1 MNFFQNF
8 NSTHWFLFVTTCIS
22 VVTNIYLYSLL
33 PTKPNKGKPRVP
45 PPTRDNFNQSF
56 RQTEASKT
64 VQKTETS
71 KSNTIP
77 KILKYFGGVSLLA
90 LIAYL
95 TTLFFHISLFDKS
108 IPQVI
113 NGKENGS
120 GQDVQ
125 NKVKYKEKLVIE
137 TDIIKTSIEREFDI
151 IPNTELVQGNKGK
164 YYIINLTDSTSNK
177 RILFKSGRYV
187 QDEQLEGNF
196 TSALNKFRR
205 QVLENLESKDSTV
218 NYKLFVLGSADIR
231 GEKTWEDTFDSKY
244 KYKNIQCYKYIGEE
258 SASKS
263 QFSQEKITRSV
274 VEPIKVKD
282 LPNLRAAYTKEK
294 FEAIA
299 PEFKAPELLDGRIYP
314 FEDKNQRN
322 AILILFTD
330 WTVKSKTDIK

>member
-8 NSTHWFLFVTTCIS
+8 NSTHWFFFITTCIS
-22 VVTNIYLYSLL
+22 FATNIYLYSLL
-33 PTKPNKGKPRVP
+33 PTKPTKGQPRVT
-45 PPTRDNFNQSF
+45 PPTRDNYSQSF
-56 RQTEASKT
+56 RQTETSKALP
-64 VQKTETS
+64 KTDTS
-71 KSNTIP
+71 KSSSIP
-77 KILKYFGGVSLLA
+77 KILKYLGGAYFLA

-95 TTLFFHISLFDKS
+95 ATLFFHISLFDKS
-108 IPQVI
+108 IPEII
-113 NGKENGS
+113 NGKQNES
-120 GQDVQ
+120 GQGIP
-125 NKVKYKEKLVIE
+125 NKIKYKEKLVIE

-164 YYIINLTDSTSNK
+164 YYIINLTDSISNK

-196 TSALNKFRR
+196 ISALNKFRR

-231 GEKTWEDTFDSKY
+231 GEKTWKDSFDSKY
-244 KYKNIQCYKYIGEE
+244 KYNNIQCYKYIGEE

-299 PEFKAPELLDGRIYP
+299 HEFKKPELLDGRIYP

-330 WTVKSKTDIK
+330 WTVKSKSEIL